1 MTTQILKRPEA
12 RLRKLR
18 PVYSLVTTNHQLI
31 TALERI
37 LIEHYEMNYNFLKVR
52 TRKREIVYIRYAV
65 AAILRERSTMSLTSI
80 GKLVYLDH
88 ATILHGIKQIAL
100 AKQGYNFE
108 LLHDYRNIEH
118 LLKQMGVI

>member
-1 MTTQILKRPEA
+1 MNQILKRPEA

-37 LIEHYEMNYNFLKVR
+37 LIEHYEMNYNFLQVR

-65 AAILRERSTMSLTSI
+65 SAILRERSTMSLTSI

-88 ATILHGIKQIAL
+88 ATIMHGIKQIAL